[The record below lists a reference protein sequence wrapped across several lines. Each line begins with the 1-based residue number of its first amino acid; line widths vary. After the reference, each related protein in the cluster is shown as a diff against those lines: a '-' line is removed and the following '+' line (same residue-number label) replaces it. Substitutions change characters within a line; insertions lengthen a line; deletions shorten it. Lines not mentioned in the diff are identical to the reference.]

1 MAVFF
6 LAFFSAFDKGGVPFL
21 KEAAHPIAPMHWCM
35 EGCGLETSHRIVSHR
50 PRSLSTIGPVLPQ
63 AKTVFLRTLVDR
75 WIKSGELKSYCIARG
90 ARKAKFLI
98 DPRDLADFI
107 AKREFKPKREGR

>member
-1 MAVFF
+1 LGLFYR
-6 LAFFSAFDKGGVPFL
+6 KG
-21 KEAAHPIAPMHWCM
+21 
-35 EGCGLETSHRIVSHR
+35 
-50 PRSLSTIGPVLPQ
+50 